1 MDYRLGTVK
10 VKLIGI
16 SSFRP
21 IYVSSLAY
29 SLFSLF
35 FCFFRKGEKKRN
47 SSFFLL
53 TAIILF
59 HRLFHLSYFRFH
71 IEVIIWYLSVSF
83 WLTSLLWSSLVAS
96 RLLQM
101 VLFHSFLWL
110 SNVIYLDHIFFIRS
124 SLDGHLG
131 CFLVLAIVN
140 NTAVNDGMHAS
151 FWTIVFSRYMP
162 RSRSARSYVSSIFSF
177 LRKFDNVLHSSY
189 INLHSHQQYKSSL
202 FLHILSRIKCL

>member
-35 FCFFRKGEKKRN
+35 FCFFRKGAKKRN

-59 HRLFHLSYFRFH
+59 HRLVHLSYFRFH

-140 NTAVNDGMHAS
+140 GERLILQLRERGKTSSDSGCLPACDPWNADSNWRMRISVKLNELESSKGRLWS
-151 FWTIVFSRYMP
+151 PPFEPIQELPFP
-162 RSRSARSYVSSIFSF
+162 FKFFYV
-177 LRKFDNVLHSSY
+177 K
-189 INLHSHQQYKSSL
+189 
-202 FLHILSRIKCL
+202 

>member
-1 MDYRLGTVK
+1 MDYRLGAVK

-35 FCFFRKGEKKRN
+35 FCCSQERGKKEKLIPLF
-47 SSFFLL
+47 SFSLQQFYF
-53 TAIILF
+53 TDWFICHILDSTSKW
-59 HRLFHLSYFRFH
+59 LYG
-71 IEVIIWYLSVSF
+71 IYLSLSD
-83 WLTSLLWSSLVAS
+83 LLHLLWSSLIAS

-110 SNVIYLDHIFFIRS
+110 SNVIYLDHIFFIHS
-124 SLDGHLG
+124 SLDGRLG

-140 NTAVNDGMHAS
+140 GERLILQLQERGKTSSDSGCIPACDPWNGDGNCRMR
-151 FWTIVFSRYMP
+151 IRVKLNELE
-162 RSRSARSYVSSIFSF
+162 SS
-177 LRKFDNVLHSSY
+177 KG
-189 INLHSHQQYKSSL
+189 
-202 FLHILSRIKCL
+202 